1 MTGVESRQPPVRG
14 PSSHHSNARDPHQ
27 PWGLQQVGRRYR
39 PVYPHARPARGQ
51 SQSPVTHRVA
61 LSTLGDEASRRPRPD
76 DETGQTGVSSPIKRQ
91 SGNNLVQK
99 NDTRCATGAEN
110 GKTLEIQWVCWQ
122 WTGISVTG
130 IGASVRADCGATAHD
145 TLARLLAR
153 RGVRRRHGQVSFAA
167 WIVG

>member
-1 MTGVESRQPPVRG
+1 MGAAASGQKIQTCVPPCSARKRAK
-14 PSSHHSNARDPHQ
+14 SITSHP
-27 PWGLQQVGRRYR
+27 
-39 PVYPHARPARGQ
+39 Q
-51 SQSPVTHRVA
+51 SG
-61 LSTLGDEASRRPRPD
+61 LSTLGYGASRRPRPD